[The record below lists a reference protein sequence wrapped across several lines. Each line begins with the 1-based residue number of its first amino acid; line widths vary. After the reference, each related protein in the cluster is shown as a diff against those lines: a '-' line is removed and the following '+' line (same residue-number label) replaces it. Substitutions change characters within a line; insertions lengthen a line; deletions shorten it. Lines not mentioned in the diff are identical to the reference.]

1 MVLDAFM
8 LRSHLVP
15 PQANGIV
22 KMNAAREARF
32 QKTSYNPQIQSVW
45 IVIVAVFDADVAAL
59 IIAVVCRFP
68 GRLGAPAYPLAY
80 GQLHTVHALPRCTY
94 PIITSI

>member
-1 MVLDAFM
+1 MVLGAFM

-32 QKTSYNPQIQSVW
+32 QKTSYKIQSVW

-68 GRLGAPAYPLAY
+68 GRLGALAYPLAY
-80 GQLHTVHALPRCTY
+80 GQ
-94 PIITSI
+94 